1 MLQLHNSTRFATN
14 MALFP
19 NEEAIDTL
27 YVIVKATFDI
37 GKDFTLSDEQ
47 QSPMDADVYWTEP
60 GKSSLKYATD
70 MHTGKPSTDI
80 IMLGH
85 ACVPNQKEA
94 TQLDVNLT
102 VGQVS
107 KTVRVFGD
115 RQWQDGR
122 MTRPTPFKTMAM
134 VYEKAYGGVHIA
146 DGRLVGSE
154 TRNPV
159 GRGFAGNRS
168 PAEMNGVPLPNL
180 EDPGQLIKEVSDQP
194 TPACFGFS
202 APNWYPRVAYAGTYD
217 DAWQKTRAPYLPT
230 DFDKRFFNT
239 AHPDLIYPGY
249 LRGGEPVSISHMHPG
264 GTLKFDLP
272 QFNLIARIQVAKQIE
287 ILEFHLDTLILEPNL
302 KKLSTVWRGAM
313 TCDKQMLKINEI
325 KIGLT
330 R

>member
-1 MLQLHNSTRFATN
+1 MLQLHNSTRFAAS

-19 NEEAIDTL
+19 NEAAVDTL

-47 QSPMDADVYWTEP
+47 TPPMDADVYWTEP
-60 GKSSLKYATD
+60 GKSSLKYASD

-85 ACVPNQKEA
+85 ACVPNEKEA
-94 TQLDVNLT
+94 TQLDVSLS
-102 VGQVS
+102 VGKVD
-107 KTVRVFGD
+107 KTVRVIGD

-122 MTRPTPFKTMAM
+122 MTQPTPFKTMAM
-134 VYEKAYGGVHIA
+134 VYEKTFGGVHIVN
-146 DGRLVGSE
+146 GQMVGSE

-159 GRGFAGNRS
+159 GRGFAGSRK
-168 PAEMNGVPLPNL
+168 AEEMNGVPLPNL
-180 EDPGQLIKEVSDQP
+180 EEPRQLISEYSDQP

-202 APNWYPRVAYAGTYD
+202 APNWHPRVAFAGTYD
-217 DAWQKTRAPYLPT
+217 DAWQTTRAPYLPE
-230 DFDKRFFNT
+230 DFNKRFFNM

-249 LRGGEPVSISHMHPG
+249 LQGGEPVSITHMHPG
-264 GTLKFDLP
+264 GALTFDLP
-272 QFNLIARIQVAKQIE
+272 KVNLLTRIQVAKRVE
-287 ILEFHLDTLILEPNL
+287 ILDFHLDTLILEPNL
-302 KKLSTVWRGAM
+302 RKLSMVWRSAM
-313 TCDKQMLKINEI
+313 PCDKQMLKISEI